1 MRLPDLG
8 AVTKGGLTG
17 AKFAALPERELEI
30 PGEGLGADPNARADT
45 AVGLIEADNEGG
57 SPI

>member
-17 AKFAALPERELEI
+17 AKFAALPGTELEI
-30 PGEGLGADPNARADT
+30 PEGLGADPNARADT
-45 AVGLIEADNEGG
+45 AVGLIEVDNEGG